1 MVVNGGV
8 GRDLLSH
15 AIAYLLRA
23 GYVVF
28 FPLIMFSA
36 DKDVPGARSLR
47 EPDEPFWAKF
57 VLSRSAGGF
66 FCSTLEYGS
75 IWHSEARLRRLNIR
89 ILVFFMALSVAGAA
103 WIVVDLRKQGEGV
116 GTCGVGMALDLFVSI
131 IFAMALVLFA
141 FQAFLFLQVHS
152 HAIMLYSHNFGPSLD
167 DIHRLRSERKE
178 FGLVESQR
186 LFFLADRL
194 AFDTTAVTTRV
205 WLGPCLFSLYLAIG
219 FWYLLRRSLPDRLP
233 SLSLLLPVL
242 LFVLV
247 ASLWAPATV
256 TRELQGLLERA
267 ERQVCHVDESAAF
280 SLFLARLGKATS
292 GYYLLGFKID
302 FEFIKK
308 MATTVISISFLGL
321 TFIS

>member
-1 MVVNGGV
+1 MVCAD
-8 GRDLLSH
+8 RD
-15 AIAYLLRA
+15 
-23 GYVVF
+23 VV
-28 FPLIMFSA
+28 
-36 DKDVPGARSLR
+36 GARSVR
-47 EPDEPFWAKF
+47 EADEPLWRRL

-66 FCSTLEYGS
+66 FCSTLEYAS
-75 IWHSEARLRRLNIR
+75 VWHSDTRLRLLNIR
-89 ILVFFMALSVAGAA
+89 LLVCVMALSVAGAC
-103 WIVVDLRKQGEGV
+103 WIVVDLRKQGLGV
-116 GTCGVGMALDLFVSI
+116 GDCGVGMALDLFCSV
-131 IFAMALVLFA
+131 IFAMALCLFG

-152 HAIMLYSHNFGPSLD
+152 HAITLYSHNFGPSLD
-167 DIHRLRSERKE
+167 DIHRLKTERKE
-178 FGLVESQR
+178 FGLGESQR

-219 FWYLLRRSLPDRLP
+219 LWYLLRRSLPEKLP

-280 SLFLARLGKATS
+280 SLFLARLGKATA
-292 GYYLLGFKID
+292 GYNLLGFKID